1 MIDALLI
8 TWATYFGV
16 MGVFV
21 LSAVISPDKVRLES
35 AWWDRALVGLWVYTF
50 IVAAVVVTVHFIH
63 KGI

>member
-8 TWATYFGV
+8 TWAVYFGA

-21 LSAVISPDKVRLES
+21 LSAVISPDKVRLEN
-35 AWWDRALVGLWVYTF
+35 AWWDRALTSLWIYTF
-50 IVAAVVVTVHFIH
+50 IVAAVVVTAHVVY

>member
-8 TWATYFGV
+8 TWAIYFGA

-21 LSAVISPDKVRLES
+21 LPAVLRPDKVRLES
-35 AWWDRALVGLWVYTF
+35 AWWGRAMTALWIYTF
-50 IVAAVVVTVHFIH
+50 IVAAVVVTAHFIH

>member
-8 TWATYFGV
+8 TWAIYFGV
-16 MGVFV
+16 MGVSV
-21 LSAVISPDKVRLES
+21 LSAVLSPDKVRLES

-50 IVAAVVVTVHFIH
+50 IVAVIVVTAHAIY

>member
-8 TWATYFGV
+8 TWAIYFGA

-35 AWWDRALVGLWVYTF
+35 AWWDRAMATLWIYTF
-50 IVAAVVVTVHFIH
+50 IVAAVVVTAHFIH